1 MEPIRTG
8 VIGLGRMGK
17 QHCRIYSN
25 LRESQL
31 TGIYD
36 SDPHT
41 AYQVSQLYEIP
52 ACHTLDDLLAD
63 VEAVSI
69 VTPTPTHLQIIQKC
83 VKHNIHFLVEKPV
96 IDSMQQAESLL
107 KATNQSQLTCQVG
120 HIERFNPTYV
130 ELRHVLENRRVFA
143 INFQRLSPYRVSN
156 KDVDVVLDLM
166 VHDLDLCN
174 DLMGCEPVAV
184 NALGINPFSETLD
197 HVEAQLSY
205 STGQVITLT
214 ASRITEQKVRMVQ
227 VTAEDA
233 YIEADFLNKSIFIH
247 RGSTGEY
254 TSNTSHQV
262 KYHQES
268 LVERIMVPSA
278 EPLALEIRHFI
289 QCIRQGTTPDVPLSA
304 GLKALEL
311 AEHIRRQVR
320 VQ

>member
-1 MEPIRTG
+1 MEQIRTG

-31 TGIYD
+31 TGVYD
-36 SDPHT
+36 INPQT
-41 AYQVSQLYEIP
+41 AHEVSQLYEIP
-52 ACHTLDDLLAD
+52 ACNTLDDLLANVD
-63 VEAVSI
+63 AVSI
-69 VTPTPTHLQIIQKC
+69 VTPTPTHFQIMQKC
-83 VKHNIHFLVEKPV
+83 VKHGIHFLVEKPV

-107 KATNQSQLTCQVG
+107 KATNQGQLTCQVG

-156 KDVDVVLDLM
+156 KDIDVVLDLM

-174 DLMGCEPVAV
+174 DLMGCEPVAI
-184 NALGINPFSETLD
+184 NALGISPFSETLD
-197 HVEAQLSY
+197 HVVAQLSY
-205 STGQVITLT
+205 STGQVIALT

-233 YIEADFLNKSIFIH
+233 YIEADFLNKCIFIH

-289 QCIRQGTTPDVPLSA
+289 QCVRQGRPPDVPISE

-311 AEHIRRQVR
+311 AEHIRLQVR
-320 VQ
+320 GQ